1 MTARKIGKGGS
12 KGQKKP
18 RQKTANLKQKK
29 VIQKQTKKP
38 NRSTKIKLKNPKQ
51 VKSISKSTIK
61 PEKLDGIVTD
71 SKIPVKVSYFRT
83 DISRRNIKDEKPG
96 KYPFTRGIHETMYRS
111 RFWTMRQYSGF
122 GSAEETNER
131 FKFLL
136 EHGQTG
142 LSLAFDL
149 PTQTGRD
156 SDNPQSEGE
165 VGRTGV
171 AISSIDD
178 MLTCFNGIP
187 LDKVSTSMTINST
200 ASTLL
205 ALYITVAES
214 QGVSPSSLRGTTQN
228 DILKEYIARNT
239 YIYPPKPSMRLIGDM
254 IQYCSKYVTQWYP
267 ISISGYHMREAGSN
281 AVQELAFTFA
291 DAIEYINTCIDR
303 GMKID
308 DFAPRLSFF
317 FCCTMEFFEEIAKF
331 RAARRIYARIMKE
344 RFHAKDPKSCTLR
357 FHVQTSGE
365 SLTAQQVDNNIVR
378 VATEAMSAVL
388 GGCQSLHT
396 NSRDEALALPTE
408 ESVKI
413 ALRTQ
418 QIIATETGV
427 TKTVDPLAGSYYVD
441 YLTNKIEDEVE
452 NYLKKI
458 DRMGGALKAV
468 EKGFFQ
474 DEIRK
479 NAYSLK
485 KEIDEQKRVIVGVNK
500 YKDQHDIEPKL
511 NVIDQSI
518 EERQIARL
526 KEFKNSRDNIK
537 VEHAVSILISNAE
550 KEDSNLMP
558 HIINAVKNKV
568 TLGEISNAFQSV
580 FGRYQPKI
588 SF

>member
-1 MTARKIGKGGS
+1 MV
-12 KGQKKP
+12 KK
-18 RQKTANLKQKK
+18 T
-29 VIQKQTKKP
+29 
-38 NRSTKIKLKNPKQ
+38 
-51 VKSISKSTIK
+51 KSTIIK
-61 PEKLDGIVTD
+61 KDEKTSDKVVTD
-71 SKIPVKVSYFRT
+71 SGVPVKRIYGL
-83 DISRRNIKDEKPG
+83 KDNKRLNTREDSG
-96 KYPFTRGIHETMYRS
+96 KYPFTRGIHENMYRE

-122 GSAEETNER
+122 GSAEETNNR

-205 ALYITVAES
+205 SLYICVAEA
-214 QGVSPSSLRGTTQN
+214 QKVSPKLLRGTTQN

-254 IQYCSKYVTQWYP
+254 IEYCSKYVPQWYP
-267 ISISGYHMREAGSN
+267 VSISGYHMREAGSN
-281 AVQELAFTFA
+281 AIQEVAFTFA
-291 DAIEYINTCIDR
+291 NAIAYIETCLER
-303 GMKID
+303 GLKID

-317 FCCTMEFFEEIAKF
+317 FCCTMEFLEEIAKF
-331 RAARRIYARIMKE
+331 RAARRIYAKIMKE
-344 RFHAKDPKSCTLR
+344 RFHTKDVKSQTLR

-378 VATEAMSAVL
+378 VTTEALAAVL

-418 QIIATETGV
+418 QIISTETGV
-427 TKTVDPLAGSYYVD
+427 TKTVDPLGGSYYIE
-441 YLTNKIEDEVE
+441 YLTQQIEDEVE
-452 NYLKKI
+452 KYLKKI
-458 DRMGGALKAV
+458 QKMGGALEAV
-468 EKGFFQ
+468 EQGYFQ
-474 DEIRK
+474 NEIRN
-479 NAYSLK
+479 NAYRLK
-485 KEIDEQKRVIVGVNK
+485 KEIDEKSRIIVGVNK
-500 YKDQHDIEPKL
+500 FQDKTDVEPKL
-511 NVIDQSI
+511 NIIDPKLEIKQI
-518 EERQIARL
+518 ERL
-526 KEFKNSRDNIK
+526 KEFKKSRDSNKVDKAISNLIK
-537 VEHAVSILISNAE
+537 NAE
-550 KEDSNLMP
+550 KDGSNLMP
-558 HIINAVKNKV
+558 HIINAIKNHV
-568 TLGEISNAFQSV
+568 TLGEISTSFGTV
-580 FGRYQPKI
+580 FGRYEPKI

>member
-1 MTARKIGKGGS
+1 
-12 KGQKKP
+12 
-18 RQKTANLKQKK
+18 
-29 VIQKQTKKP
+29 VI
-38 NRSTKIKLKNPKQ
+38 I
-51 VKSISKSTIK
+51 VAKSTENFK
-61 PEKLDGIVTD
+61 TD
-71 SKIPVKVSYFRT
+71 SNIPVKRVYT
-83 DISRRNIKDEKPG
+83 KKDLTKYDGRHDEEPG
-96 KYPFTRGIHETMYRS
+96 KYPFTRGLYPNMYRE
-111 RFWTMRQYSGF
+111 RIWTMRQYSGF
-122 GSAEETNER
+122 GSAEETNNR

-156 SDNPQSEGE
+156 SDDPQSEGE

-171 AISSIDD
+171 AISSIKD
-178 MLTCFNGIP
+178 MMTCFDGIP

-205 ALYITVAES
+205 SLYITVAES
-214 QGVSPSSLRGTTQN
+214 QGISPDQLRGTTQN

-254 IQYCSKYVTQWYP
+254 IEYCSKKVPQWYP
-267 ISISGYHMREAGSN
+267 ISISGYHMREAGCN

-291 DAIEYINTCIDR
+291 NAIEYIETCTSR
-303 GMKID
+303 GMKVD

-331 RAARRIYARIMKE
+331 RAARRIYAKIMKE
-344 RFHAKDPKSCTLR
+344 HFRAKDQKSMHLR

-378 VATEAMSAVL
+378 VAIEAMAAVL

-408 ESVKI
+408 ESVKV

-427 TKTVDPLAGSYYVD
+427 TKTVDPMAGSHYVE
-441 YLTNKIEDEVE
+441 YLTSRIEDEVSK
-452 NYLKKI
+452 YLKKI
-458 DRMGGALKAV
+458 DRMGGALVAV

-474 DEIRK
+474 EEIRN
-479 NAYSLK
+479 NAYLLK
-485 KEIDEQKRVIVGVNK
+485 KEIDENKRVIVGVNK
-500 YKDQHDIEPKL
+500 YQDAQNVEPML
-511 NVIDQSI
+511 NRIDQEI
-518 EERQIARL
+518 ENRQIARL
-526 KEFKNSRDNIK
+526 KELKSTRDKSKIDQALSK
-537 VEHAVSILISNAE
+537 LQEAAE
-550 KEDSNLMP
+550 KDENLMP
-558 HIINAVKNKV
+558 HIINSVKSYG
-568 TLGEISNAFQSV
+568 TLGEISGTLRTV
-580 FGRYQPKI
+580 FGRYEPKI

>member
-1 MTARKIGKGGS
+1 
-12 KGQKKP
+12 
-18 RQKTANLKQKK
+18 
-29 VIQKQTKKP
+29 
-38 NRSTKIKLKNPKQ
+38 
-51 VKSISKSTIK
+51 
-61 PEKLDGIVTD
+61 
-71 SKIPVKVSYFRT
+71 
-83 DISRRNIKDEKPG
+83 
-96 KYPFTRGIHETMYRS
+96 MYRE
-111 RFWTMRQYSGF
+111 RPWTMRQYSGF
-122 GSAEETNER
+122 GSAEETNKR

-136 EHGQTG
+136 DRGQTG

-156 SDNPQSEGE
+156 SDDPQAEGE
-165 VGRTGV
+165 IGRTGV
-171 AISSIDD
+171 AISSIKD
-178 MLTCFNGIP
+178 MMACFDSIP

-205 ALYITVAES
+205 SLYITVAEK
-214 QGVSPSSLRGTTQN
+214 QGVPPDQLRGTTQN

-254 IQYCSKYVTQWYP
+254 IEYCSKKVPQWYP
-267 ISISGYHMREAGSN
+267 ISISGYHMREAGCN

-291 DAIEYINTCIDR
+291 NAIEYINTCTSR
-303 GMKID
+303 AGLKVD

-317 FCCTMEFFEEIAKF
+317 FCCTMEFCEEIAKF
-331 RAARRIYARIMKE
+331 RAARRIYAKIMKD
-344 RFHAKDPKSCTLR
+344 RFHATSPKSQQLR

-378 VATEAMSAVL
+378 VATEALAAVL

-427 TKTVDPLAGSYYVD
+427 SKTVDPMGGSYYIE
-441 YLTNKIEDEVE
+441 YLTAKIEEEV
-452 NYLKKI
+452 NQYLKKI
-458 DRMGGALKAV
+458 ESMGGALVAV

-474 DEIRK
+474 EEIRQ

-485 KEIDEQKRVIVGVNK
+485 KEIDEQKRIIVGVNK
-500 YKDQHDIEPKL
+500 FQDQHDVEPLL
-511 NVIDQSI
+511 NVIDPEI
-518 EERQIARL
+518 EKKQIARL
-526 KEFKNSRDNIK
+526 NQLRIKRDNNK
-537 VEHAVSILISNAE
+537 VDDAIELLVRNAE
-550 KEDSNLMP
+550 KDTENLMP

-568 TLGEISNAFQSV
+568 TLGEISDAFQSV
-580 FGRYQPKI
+580 FGKYEPRI

>member
-1 MTARKIGKGGS
+1 MTARSIRIGES
-12 KGQKKP
+12 KGKKKP
-18 RQKTANLKQKK
+18 RQKTENLKQKK
-29 VIQKQTKKP
+29 AAQKQTKKT
-38 NRSTKIKLKNPKQ
+38 NRSTRIKSKIHKP
-51 VKSISKSTIK
+51 VKSRSKATIK

-71 SKIPVKVSYFRT
+71 SGIPVKVSYSRT
-83 DISRRNIKDEKPG
+83 DISKRNIKDEKPG

-214 QGVSPSSLRGTTQN
+214 QGVAPSSLRGTTQN

-291 DAIEYINTCIDR
+291 DAIEYINTCVAR
-303 GMKID
+303 GMKVD

-378 VATEAMSAVL
+378 VTTEAMSAVL

-418 QIIATETGV
+418 QILATETGV

-485 KEIDEQKRVIVGVNK
+485 KEIDEQKRIIVGVNK

-511 NVIDQSI
+511 NVIDQTI
-518 EERQIARL
+518 EDRQIARL
-526 KEFKNSRDNIK
+526 KELKNSRDNIK
-537 VEHAVSILISNAE
+537 VDHAVSLLISNAE

-558 HIINAVKNKV
+558 HIINAVKNRV

>member
-1 MTARKIGKGGS
+1 MVSKKIASKIKTSKISKGS
-12 KGQKKP
+12 KNEKVESKIKKLETSVKR
-18 RQKTANLKQKK
+18 RQKTEVKR
-29 VIQKQTKKP
+29 TK
-38 NRSTKIKLKNPKQ
+38 SQQITKQ
-51 VKSISKSTIK
+51 VRMQ
-61 PEKLDGIVTD
+61 ELVTD
-71 SKIPVKVSYFRT
+71 SGFPVKVSYYRN
-83 DISRRNIKDEKPG
+83 DIYKRNSRDEKPG
-96 KYPFTRGIHETMYRS
+96 KYPYTRGIHDTMYRQ
-111 RFWTMRQYSGF
+111 RAWTMRQYSGF
-122 GSAEETNER
+122 GSAEETNNR

-156 SDNPQSEGE
+156 SDDIQSEGE

-205 ALYITVAES
+205 ALYVTVAES
-214 QGVSPSSLRGTTQN
+214 QGVSPTVLRGTTQN

-239 YIYPPKPSMRLIGDM
+239 YIYPPKPSIRLIGDM
-254 IQYCSKYVTQWYP
+254 IEYCSKYVPQWYP
-267 ISISGYHMREAGSN
+267 ISISGYHIREAGSN
-281 AVQELAFTFA
+281 ATQELAFTFA
-291 DAIEYINTCIDR
+291 NAIEYIETCVDR
-303 GMKID
+303 GLKID
-308 DFAPRLSFF
+308 NFAPRLSFF

-331 RAARRIYARIMKE
+331 RAARRIYAKIMKE
-344 RFHAKDPKSCTLR
+344 RFHAKDSKSITLR

-378 VATEAMSAVL
+378 VTSEALAAVL

-418 QIIATETGV
+418 QMIATETGV
-427 TKTVDPLAGSYYVD
+427 TKTVDPLGGSYYVEF
-441 YLTNKIEDEVE
+441 LTNKIEDEVE
-452 NYLKKI
+452 KYLKRI
-458 DRMGGALKAV
+458 DRMGGALSAV

-474 DEIRK
+474 DEIRQ

-485 KEIDEQKRVIVGVNK
+485 KEIDEQKKIIVGVNK
-500 YKDQHDIEPKL
+500 YQDQHDVEPLLNAVDPEIEKKQ
-511 NVIDQSI
+511 VV
-518 EERQIARL
+518 RL
-526 KEFKNSRDNIK
+526 KELKMNRDKNK
-537 VEHAVSILISNAE
+537 VEHSIELLFKNAE
-550 KEDSNLMP
+550 KDNQNLMP
-558 HIINAVKNKV
+558 HIINAIKNRV
-568 TLGEISNAFQSV
+568 TLGEISDAFQSV
-580 FGRYQPKI
+580 FGRYEPRI